1 MKSHTHTHTQT
12 HTHTTQNRS
21 IGGFLTFILIIED
34 FLHQNEQ
41 HSDGFVFIE
50 LLCDFVLCTHVAIT
64 ALYYGNAYFRDSW
77 TRLAEPVVAFLCITS
92 LYVYE
97 ATARAAEGRVS
108 HETVLALDMFRDMIR
123 VIRLFVFANI
133 IKRTMRKYHAMVES
147 GDDVDVA
154 EIGGDEIDISHFG
167 VQMADIVTLPS
178 IQVTTRRVEYDEI
191 PGATVAGTTFVNG
204 RSVNMNSSRV
214 VDDRLVHGSEDEEI
228 SSEDERDE
236 EAYEDDDGI

>member
-1 MKSHTHTHTQT
+1 M
-12 HTHTTQNRS
+12 
-21 IGGFLTFILIIED
+21 
-34 FLHQNEQ
+34 
-41 HSDGFVFIE
+41 
-50 LLCDFVLCTHVAIT
+50 
-64 ALYYGNAYFRDSW
+64 YYGNAYFRDSW
-77 TRLAEPVVAFLCITS
+77 TRLTEPVVAFLCITS

-97 ATARAAEGRVS
+97 ATARAEEGMVS

-123 VIRLFVFANI
+123 LVRLFVFGSI

-167 VQMADIVTLPS
+167 VQMADIVSLPS

-204 RSVNMNSSRV
+204 RSVIKSFSPRRV
-214 VDDRLVHGSEDEEI
+214 VDDRLVHDSEEEEI
-228 SSEDERDE
+228 SSDDERDE